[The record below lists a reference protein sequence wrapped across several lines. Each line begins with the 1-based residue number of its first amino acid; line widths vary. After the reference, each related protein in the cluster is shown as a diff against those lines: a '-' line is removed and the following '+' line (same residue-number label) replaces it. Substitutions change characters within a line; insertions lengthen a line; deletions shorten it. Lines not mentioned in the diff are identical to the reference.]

1 MIIVADGT
9 IAPVRKIQSHV
20 FAAHANPHPI
30 PIVIA
35 AFSAVVMYCGAFF
48 FKNRLQK
55 VWQLLLILS

>member
-20 FAAHANPHPI
+20 IAAHANPHPI

-48 FKNRLQK
+48 SRTGCRKSGNCY
-55 VWQLLLILS
+55 